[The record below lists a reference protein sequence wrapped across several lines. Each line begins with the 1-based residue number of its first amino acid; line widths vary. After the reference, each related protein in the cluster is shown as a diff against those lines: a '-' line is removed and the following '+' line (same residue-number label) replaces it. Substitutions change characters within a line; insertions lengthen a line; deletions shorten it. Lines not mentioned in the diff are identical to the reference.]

1 MGPKAQEGK
10 SAGLT
15 FPFHDSDAVPPPYTF
30 LSFYVLHFYHF
41 FLLIYYFFVRSQE
54 FDSVYIL
61 LQLLLERGRKR
72 ERFSKRFWYFFS
84 SVCTVSFVKES
95 CRKGF
100 CTLLTVKYFVK
111 FSVLKWASFF
121 FFYVTIRIL
130 ERFQFVFV
138 DLEKLVFCFWWWL
151 LGIFPFIVLVNI
163 GIYELCRWNFYK
175 LCFELMF
182 GFSSEGFP
190 FSTVFFSP
198 IFDF

>member
-41 FLLIYYFFVRSQE
+41 FLLIYYFFVRTQD
-54 FDSVYIL
+54 FDRVYIL
-61 LQLLLERGRKR
+61 LQLLLERGRER
-72 ERFSKRFWYFFS
+72 EILEKVLIFLFFF

-138 DLEKLVFCFWWWL
+138 DLEKLVFCFWW
-151 LGIFPFIVLVNI
+151 
-163 GIYELCRWNFYK
+163 
-175 LCFELMF
+175 
-182 GFSSEGFP
+182 
-190 FSTVFFSP
+190 
-198 IFDF
+198 